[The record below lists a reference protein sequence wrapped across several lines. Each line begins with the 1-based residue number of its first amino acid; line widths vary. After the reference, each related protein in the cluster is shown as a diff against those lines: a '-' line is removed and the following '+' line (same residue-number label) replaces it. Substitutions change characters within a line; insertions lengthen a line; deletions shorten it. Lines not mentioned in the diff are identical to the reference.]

1 MTQLPVLKTVTRFV
15 YNNNIG
21 DLNFLIS
28 PENHKDDKYFI
39 ERYFKKA
46 TESIPLGLVFQFL
59 KAVYDGTGFKR
70 MDQTSLNYS
79 NHCSFFPESIPLF
92 HFWGAND
99 NLASL
104 KNMRYSKFY
113 PHKIKRVYHLE
124 TVQDL
129 KKIEIVSEPGQVI
142 DFVVEGANHLDLLY
156 GDKAR
161 DIVHPVIEKIIDA
174 VWSDWSYNRN
184 SQRKC

>member
-1 MTQLPVLKTVTRFV
+1 M
-15 YNNNIG
+15 
-21 DLNFLIS
+21 
-28 PENHKDDKYFI
+28 
-39 ERYFKKA
+39 
-46 TESIPLGLVFQFL
+46 
-59 KAVYDGTGFKR
+59 
-70 MDQTSLNYS
+70 
-79 NHCSFFPESIPLF
+79 
-92 HFWGAND
+92 
-99 NLASL
+99 

-113 PHKIKRVYHLE
+113 PHKIKKVYHLE

-161 DIVHPVIEKIIDA
+161 DIVQPVIEKIIDA

-184 SQRKC
+184 SQIKC